1 MDHTLLVSLL
11 ARLSL
16 PELATLVACNA
27 RDTASRIIAELGHAR
42 LDGSYAHEAAVHFAL
57 RAVVAWHHGSDSLD
71 DAGLAMGLLDEA
83 EELCSLRPAV
93 A

>member
-27 RDTASRIIAELGHAR
+27 RDTASRVIAELGHAK

-57 RAVVAWHHGSDSLD
+57 RAVVAWAHSSDSRD

-83 EELCSLRPAV
+83 EHLFAIRGC
-93 A
+93 